1 MKDNNKDRLSLFVK
15 VGKVSTEAKI
25 TKSAN
30 NPYFR
35 SKYANLDT
43 DILPALNPLL
53 QKHGLT
59 VIHYTDIVEN
69 GKVILTTVV
78 IDTETGATIESSLPI
93 TKTKV
98 QEIGA
103 EITYFRRY
111 NIGQLFNLQL
121 GDDVDG
127 QMNMVNGTRQRQVQK
142 PQVVTSEQTQM
153 LIDKIEEFGRKI
165 GKTDLKE
172 VIMKD
177 YKLSSFNNIPVTV
190 MNSILGALR

>member
-1 MKDNNKDRLSLFVK
+1 MKDNNKDRLNLFVK

-30 NPYFR
+30 NPFFK

-53 QKHGLT
+53 QEHGLT
-59 VIHYTDIVEN
+59 IIHHTDVMEN
-69 GKVILTTVV
+69 GKVVLTTVV
-78 IDTETGATIESSLPI
+78 IDVETGATIESSLPI

-142 PQVVTSEQTQM
+142 PQITTAEQTQM
-153 LIDKIEEFGRKI
+153 LINKIEEFGEKI
-165 GKTDLKE
+165 GKADLKE
-172 VIMKD
+172 VILKD
-177 YKLSSFNNIPVTV
+177 YNLSSFNNIPVAV
-190 MNSILGALR
+190 MNNILRALV